1 MIGKRKVKIISIIT
15 ILFVISSLISLKS
28 LNVKA
33 SSIASK
39 PSFTITDLKA
49 TPNPAKVG
57 EDILV
62 SGKINPTDF
71 ETTAQQKEII
81 LVLDTS
87 GSMKDE
93 IKTTCTNEK
102 IRYCTRHESSDP
114 NHSEKWLISEHKWV
128 NNYCVEH
135 ETNRNHN
142 TTRINE
148 LKVAARSF
156 VETMKNVPNLK
167 IAIIKYASDA
177 TIVSDLKN
185 ANDASLV
192 TSINNLS
199 ANGGTNVREGLR
211 KAAFLLNNENN
222 NANKT
227 VVLMTDGNPTYYSTY
242 DKLDNTN
249 PQRYGTGS
257 STNSDTMT
265 YTKSLAKNQIGTKQ
279 YNVYSIGY
287 GLDSNGTKYLKQI
300 HASMKNLPDNTD
312 VIEKDGFFSK
322 SDGSIT
328 EIFNQIAENIKN
340 SYELKDVSLDISLNQ
355 SFKLNIGGNK
365 VNVGNII
372 YNKVSDNTSTGKTRY
387 HADPVSFSFLVKGSQ
402 VGQLQ
407 SILNNINI
415 NFLFENTNL
424 VEKCS
429 ADVKIDIILNELP
442 IITAKLGEYI
452 QEIKKDEE
460 ITLTYKIIPEDFV
473 YNNSDNS
480 GKMDIV
486 IVSEYG
492 FKDSNTFT
500 DIKNAI
506 WNKLISKFP
515 NNDKVRYSLILFNN
529 KGESTIFSLKDFLNA
544 TDYHGE
550 IQSKISVLEN
560 GNDTASNSKAIY
572 EGLEKAHTELSKNSR
587 ADASKNLIII
597 SNKDVNY
604 HKNNNKSEYEQLI
617 NNIKSANYNIVT
629 LNLEDQNKDSNL
641 YKIHTDLGED
651 DTTIF
656 YNNRTQNGVNNN
668 IMDLV
673 RDKLVSYSEAK
684 PYEFKPT
691 ININIGNNFE
701 PVSGIVRSKESG
713 KENIG
718 IIEVPTIVYNLIGNN
733 NYRAAEKTIEIKLKA
748 NNLKPGI
755 YNFGTTSDNKMI
767 YKSIINNNVSV
778 NVLTPTFTVKEEVK
792 NLIHGLYNGII
803 DKDVNIQEN
812 DNKAI
817 EIAQGSTATFGAEF
831 TIGGSSITFD
841 LNIDSNF
848 NTVNTNNIKVY
859 KILNDSS
866 GNNTLTEIARTIE
879 SNVDNKFKITINNVK
894 ENNQLSDTDILVVYQ
909 GRVKEGLGS
918 AQVLKNEIKFSN
930 ISKDVIIATPN
941 TTDGSPSLPD
951 LL

>member
-1 MIGKRKVKIISIIT
+1 MDSI
-15 ILFVISSLISLKS
+15 
-28 LNVKA
+28 
-33 SSIASK
+33 
-39 PSFTITDLKA
+39 D
-49 TPNPAKVG
+49 
-57 EDILV
+57 
-62 SGKINPTDF
+62 
-71 ETTAQQKEII
+71 
-81 LVLDTS
+81 
-87 GSMKDE
+87 
-93 IKTTCTNEK
+93 
-102 IRYCTRHESSDP
+102 
-114 NHSEKWLISEHKWV
+114 
-128 NNYCVEH
+128 
-135 ETNRNHN
+135 
-142 TTRINE
+142 
-148 LKVAARSF
+148 
-156 VETMKNVPNLK
+156 
-167 IAIIKYASDA
+167 
-177 TIVSDLKN
+177 
-185 ANDASLV
+185 
-192 TSINNLS
+192 
-199 ANGGTNVREGLR
+199 
-211 KAAFLLNNENN
+211 
-222 NANKT
+222 
-227 VVLMTDGNPTYYSTY
+227 
-242 DKLDNTN
+242 
-249 PQRYGTGS
+249 
-257 STNSDTMT
+257 
-265 YTKSLAKNQIGTKQ
+265 
-279 YNVYSIGY
+279 
-287 GLDSNGTKYLKQI
+287 
-300 HASMKNLPDNTD
+300 
-312 VIEKDGFFSK
+312 
-322 SDGSIT
+322 
-328 EIFNQIAENIKN
+328 
-340 SYELKDVSLDISLNQ
+340 
-355 SFKLNIGGNK
+355 
-365 VNVGNII
+365 
-372 YNKVSDNTSTGKTRY
+372 
-387 HADPVSFSFLVKGSQ
+387 
-402 VGQLQ
+402 
-407 SILNNINI
+407 I
-415 NFLFENTNL
+415 NFLFEN
-424 VEKCS
+424 EKLTVNS
-429 ADVKIDIILNELP
+429 NVDVKVDIISNELP

-473 YNNSDNS
+473 YNNSENS

-544 TDYHGE
+544 TDYHGA

-560 GNDTASNSKAIY
+560 GNYTASNSKAIY

-656 YNNRTQNGVNNN
+656 YNNTTQNGVNNN
-668 IMDLV
+668 MMDLV
-673 RDKLVSYSEAK
+673 RDKLVSYSAAK

-691 ININIGNNFE
+691 INLNIGNNFE

-718 IIEVPTIVYNLIGNN
+718 IIEVPTIVYSLNENN
-733 NYRAAEKTIEIKLKA
+733 NYSAAEKTIEIKLKA

-859 KILNDSS
+859 KVLKDSS
-866 GNNTLTEIARTIE
+866 GDNTLIEIARTIE
-879 SNVDNKFKITINNVK
+879 SNVGNKFKITINNVK

-930 ISKDVIIATPN
+930 ISKDVITVTPN

-951 LL
+951 LF